1 MSDPTAQN
9 PQTRDPLTQ
18 QTTSLPQDA
27 DTTQTVPAASTG
39 HLPERAP
46 SAAWTT
52 WVPRPE
58 HQPSAGD
65 PGTPNHP
72 SGAADPATE
81 AAAAATPAAPSYPAT
96 PDAPSY
102 PATPDAPS
110 YQAYQPPPRHQRQPV
125 TYLPAPTGPNWG
137 LVVVGLVFGL
147 VGAGVVANQVTGFQ
161 VSSLTELGPSVLV
174 IAGLACALLGLAGIV
189 TRRRRG

>member
-9 PQTRDPLTQ
+9 PQTQDPLTQ

-27 DTTQTVPAASTG
+27 DTTQAVPTASTQ

-46 SAAWTT
+46 RAAWTT
-52 WVPRPE
+52 WVPGPEHQVPGPE
-58 HQPSAGD
+58 HQPSAGN
-65 PGTPNHP
+65 PGDPNHP
-72 SGAADPATE
+72 SGAGDPATE
-81 AAAAATPAAPSYPAT
+81 PAAAATAAAPSYPAT
-96 PDAPSY
+96 PEAP
-102 PATPDAPS
+102 P
-110 YQAYQPPPRHQRQPV
+110 YQAYQQPTRHQRQPV

-174 IAGLACALLGLAGIV
+174 IVGLACALLGLAGIV

>member
-9 PQTRDPLTQ
+9 PQTQNPLHQ
-18 QTTSLPQDA
+18 QSTSLPQDA
-27 DTTQTVPAASTG
+27 ATTQTVPTASTQ

-46 SAAWTT
+46 RAAWTT
-52 WVPRPE
+52 SVPGPE
-58 HQPSAGD
+58 HQPSTGNAGNA
-65 PGTPNHP
+65 GNPNHP
-72 SGAADPATE
+72 SGAADVATE
-81 AAAAATPAAPSYPAT
+81 PAAAATSAAPSYPAT
-96 PDAPSY
+96 PDAP
-102 PATPDAPS
+102 P
-110 YQAYQPPPRHQRQPV
+110 YQAYQQPGHQRQPV

-147 VGAGVVANQVTGFQ
+147 VGAGVIANQVTGFQ

>member
-9 PQTRDPLTQ
+9 PQTQDPLTH

-27 DTTQTVPAASTG
+27 DTTQAVPTGSTQ

-46 SAAWTT
+46 RAAWTT
-52 WVPRPE
+52 WVPGPE
-58 HQPSAGD
+58 HQPSAGN
-65 PGTPNHP
+65 PGNPNHP
-72 SGAADPATE
+72 SGAGDPATE
-81 AAAAATPAAPSYPAT
+81 PAAAATPAAPSYPAT
-96 PDAPSY
+96 PP
-102 PATPDAPS
+102 
-110 YQAYQPPPRHQRQPV
+110 YQAYQQPPRHQRQPV